1 MKLFISRIIETS
13 RFLSTEAGQQLTDFI
28 NYMSELAEQTI
39 RALRNGLNFSDN
51 FSCKVVSLEVKTAV
65 NQAIQADKAV
75 FGILLVYCD
84 QELSRWHWDTTRK
97 LNSMSKLLSSRRP
110 NATQSLLYSIT
121 RRDYEHHSRNRRTW
135 QVLLYRKR
143 FWMHGPNPKTR
154 LL

>member
-84 QELSRWHWDTTRK
+84 QELSRWHWGYDSQAQLYVKIT
-97 LNSMSKLLSSRRP
+97 LLTAAKC
-110 NATQSLLYSIT
+110 NAKFVVLY
-121 RRDYEHHSRNRRTW
+121 N
-135 QVLLYRKR
+135 
-143 FWMHGPNPKTR
+143 
-154 LL
+154 